1 MHHVFEAT
9 IALVALIP
17 LIFVEIVPPR
27 ACRVQ
32 IILLAC
38 LFGVMPAHAET
49 FVFHASQ
56 SGKQTLDQGEEGGN
70 PFASAL
76 VEILARPSVNLSS
89 FPTALQQLTLAKS
102 EGFQSPDVPTSVKPA
117 NWSLVPAQPGE
128 SRIALVMVVSHYARS
143 GARTLPGAKYDAERI
158 ASALLRAGFVT
169 ELALNLDLAP
179 MREKLATFAM
189 RSKQYDVAAIY
200 TTGHGSEV
208 GGLTYLLPGD
218 YPLHER
224 NRALPVR
231 ALPLRE
237 IARSAHARSLNL
249 VFYGGCRDNPFQE

>member
-1 MHHVFEAT
+1 MHACSKSLLRWSLIGLIYVAGSRPRRV
-9 IALVALIP
+9 LV
-17 LIFVEIVPPR
+17 
-27 ACRVQ
+27 
-32 IILLAC
+32 IILVSV
-38 LFGVMPAHAET
+38 FVVVPARAET

-76 VEILARPSVNLSS
+76 VEILTRPSVKLSS
-89 FPTALQQLTLAKS
+89 FPTDLQQLTLAKS
-102 EGFQSPDVPTSVKPA
+102 EGFQSPDIPTSVKPP
-117 NWSLVPAQPGE
+117 NWSLVPAKSGE

-208 GGLTYLLPGD
+208 GGVTYLLPGD
-218 YPLHER
+218 YPVRER
-224 NRALPVR
+224 NNALVVH

-237 IARSAHARSLNL
+237 IARSAHARFINL